1 VHIIYRLEAEK
12 FTGKT
17 VSRVE
22 FREPSSME
30 DGYFLENTM
39 TLYASREE
47 CQQHIVYIALVK
59 LL

>member
-1 VHIIYRLEAEK
+1 MYIIYRLEAEK

-30 DGYFLENTM
+30 DAYFLENTM

-47 CQQHIVYIALVK
+47 CQQHIVYINV
-59 LL
+59 